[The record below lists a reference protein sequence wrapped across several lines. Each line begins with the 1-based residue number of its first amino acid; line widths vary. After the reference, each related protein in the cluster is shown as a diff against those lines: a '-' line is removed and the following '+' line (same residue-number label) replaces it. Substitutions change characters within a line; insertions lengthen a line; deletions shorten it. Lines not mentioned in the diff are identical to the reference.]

1 MATVQCVGPGNVL
14 LFKDI
19 LKNSSLTRKI
29 IVDKEEKNKHVH
41 VSMKNFDGLK
51 TSIVFQA
58 FLTILIFNA
67 YQVFLFWHIKYRNC
81 FCFFFII

>member
-1 MATVQCVGPGNVL
+1 
-14 LFKDI
+14 
-19 LKNSSLTRKI
+19 
-29 IVDKEEKNKHVH
+29 
-41 VSMKNFDGLK
+41 MKKFDGLK

-81 FCFFFII
+81 FCFFLSFNIEPHIHVCHPNEKKKCVKSLLNYQFHALAIKVLF